1 MQVTVFL
8 TNTQSS
14 ECGLWGR
21 LSVQIKVTKE
31 ELINRSDIED
41 VLLSQKKTS
50 QARAN
55 NKVNIITFTLHFKQ
69 GTFFNTNHDI

>member
-1 MQVTVFL
+1 MWALGQAICTNQV
-8 TNTQSS
+8 N
-14 ECGLWGR
+14 EG
-21 LSVQIKVTKE
+21 
-31 ELINRSDIED
+31 ELINWSDIED

-69 GTFFNTNHDI
+69 GTFFYTNHDI